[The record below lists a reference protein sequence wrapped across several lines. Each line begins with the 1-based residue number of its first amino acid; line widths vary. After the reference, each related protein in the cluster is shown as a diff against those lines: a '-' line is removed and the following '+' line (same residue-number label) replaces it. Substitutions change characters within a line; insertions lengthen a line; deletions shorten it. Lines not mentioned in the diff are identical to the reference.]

1 MFKKLINDD
10 KSEEWNIAMYAILL
24 AALFFIVFTPI
35 IIFGLTLNP
44 ELSETLTEVA
54 DTPNE
59 EIRDMIS
66 STKSII
72 EFFVGGTILEFLRRK
87 KSMKFKI
94 TDDKATK
101 FLVYFTLEM
110 LVYNILSIL
119 GGVLL

>member
-1 MFKKLINDD
+1 MFKKLINDNR
-10 KSEEWNIAMYAILL
+10 SVEWNITMYTLLL
-24 AALFFIVFTPI
+24 AALFFVVFTPI
-35 IIFGLTLNP
+35 IIVGLTINP
-44 ELSETLTEVA
+44 ELSEVLTEVA

-59 EIRDMIS
+59 EIYDMIY

-72 EFFVGGTILEFLRRK
+72 EFVVIGTILEFLRRK

-94 TDDKATK
+94 VDEGATK
-101 FLVYFTLEM
+101 FLLYFTIEM